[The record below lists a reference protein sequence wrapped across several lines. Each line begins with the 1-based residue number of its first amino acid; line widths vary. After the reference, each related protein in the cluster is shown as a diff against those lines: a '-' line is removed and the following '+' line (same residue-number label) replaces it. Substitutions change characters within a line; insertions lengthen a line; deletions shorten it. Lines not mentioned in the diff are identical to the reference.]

1 MLTWENT
8 PIQGTA
14 AIMEKLQ
21 VRPTRPHPLFGSRRP
36 NSQRS

>member
-8 PIQGTA
+8 PMQGTA

-21 VRPTRPHPLFGSRRP
+21 VCYVGLSLDVEY
-36 NSQRS
+36 NLDC

>member
-8 PIQGTA
+8 PMQGTA

-21 VRPTRPHPLFGSRRP
+21 VGNVGLSLDVEYNHEC
-36 NSQRS
+36 